1 MEIFEKA
8 TRLKLR
14 FQINGEITTE
24 QLWNVKES
32 TLIAYEEELQEQ
44 VEKFGKTS
52 RRKSSYKT
60 KEQESVEL
68 KLAIVS
74 HVLDTVIKERE
85 EAANENA
92 AKQHNQKILALIAE
106 KQEEGLRGKSIDEL
120 QALLK

>member
-60 KEQESVEL
+60 KEQEGVEL

-85 EAANENA
+85 DLQDQANIKA
-92 AKQHNQKILALIAE
+92 HNQEILALIAE
-106 KQEEGLRGKSIDEL
+106 QEKQDLKKLSKEELK
-120 QALLK
+120 ALLK

>member
-60 KEQESVEL
+60 KEQEGVEL

-85 EAANENA
+85 DLQDQANI
-92 AKQHNQKILALIAE
+92 KD
-106 KQEEGLRGKSIDEL
+106 RKSVV
-120 QALLK
+120 